1 MKEWFYE
8 NHLHGCGRMFLTFT
22 YKLCKKQGGMYYTT
36 KCYMVE
42 NGLTECA
49 LEGNPGKVDGV
60 APHVSNLYDY
70 VNHVFKRP

>member
-1 MKEWFYE
+1 
-8 NHLHGCGRMFLTFT
+8 
-22 YKLCKKQGGMYYTT
+22 
-36 KCYMVE
+36 VE